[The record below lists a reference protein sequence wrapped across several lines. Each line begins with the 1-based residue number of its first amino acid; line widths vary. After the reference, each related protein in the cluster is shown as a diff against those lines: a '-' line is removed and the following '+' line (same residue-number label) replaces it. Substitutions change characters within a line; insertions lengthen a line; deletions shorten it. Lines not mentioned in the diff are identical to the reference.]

1 MHIGIDVGGTN
12 TDAVLMDGKVLVDK
26 IKNPTTSDVTAGIIA
41 CLNSLTDSRPDNSKI
56 DAVMLGTTHFV
67 NALLQRKDLAP
78 SAALR
83 LCLPA
88 TTMLPPLVDWPDDL
102 KNSIGAHTYMVSG
115 GHEYDGRE
123 ISQIK
128 ERELRDITRKMVDDG
143 IRSVSVCGVFSPV
156 DDNHE
161 KTAAEII
168 QSEAPKMSITLSS
181 EIGRVGLLERENAAM
196 LNACLVEVATKT
208 VAAIRKAMS
217 SAGLEVPLFFSQ
229 NDGTLMQSEFAANY
243 PVFTIASGPTNSM
256 RGAAFLSG
264 VLDAVIIDIGGT
276 STDGGMLTKGFPRE
290 AAVAVDVAGVRTNF
304 RMPDVFS
311 IALGGGSL
319 IEKEPLKIGPESIG
333 FQLTHEG
340 LVFGGDQLTATDV
353 AVASGI
359 TQIGDPKL
367 VRNINTEFAESVI
380 KKIQTRIED
389 VVDQLKISAQPV
401 PVVLVGGGSIL
412 VKNKFEGAS
421 DVLRPPNA
429 EVANAIGAAISQVGG
444 QVEKV
449 YSLTD
454 MSREEALELAK
465 KEAAKKAIDAG
476 GDPNSIEIVDIEEIP
491 LTYLPSNALRV
502 KIKAVGELIQTQ
514 DQTIK
519 EQSR

>member
-12 TDAVLMDGKVLVDK
+12 TDAVLMDSDVLVDK
-26 IKNPTTSDVTAGIIA
+26 IKKPTTPDVTSGIIS
-41 CLNSLTDSRPDNSKI
+41 CINTLISSRLDVDQI

-67 NALLQRKDLAP
+67 NALLQRRELAP

-88 TTMLPPLVDWPDDL
+88 TTMLSPLIDWPDDL
-102 KNSIGAHTYMVSG
+102 KNSIGGHTYMARG

-123 ISQIK
+123 ISSIDEK
-128 ERELRDITRKMVDDG
+128 ELRKIANQMTDEGV
-143 IRSVSVCGVFSPV
+143 RSVSICGVFSPV
-156 DDNHE
+156 DGSHE
-161 KTAAEII
+161 KIAAEII
-168 QSEAPKMSITLSS
+168 KSETPDVNITLSS

-196 LNACLVEVATKT
+196 LNACLVEVASKT
-208 VAAIRKAMS
+208 VAAIRTAML
-217 SAGLEVPLFFSQ
+217 SAGLNVPLFFSQ
-229 NDGTLMQSEFAANY
+229 NDGTLMQSKFASHY

-276 STDGGMLTKGFPRE
+276 STDGGMLIRGFPRE
-290 AAVAVDVAGVRTNF
+290 AAVSVDVAGVRTNF

-311 IALGGGSL
+311 TALGGGSL
-319 IEKEPLKIGPESIG
+319 IKQNPLTIGPESVG
-333 FQLTHEG
+333 FKLASEAM
-340 LVFGGDQLTATDV
+340 VFGGGQMTATDI
-353 AVASGI
+353 AVANGMAEV
-359 TQIGDPKL
+359 GDLRL
-367 VRNINTEFAESVI
+367 VSNIESSFAENTI
-380 KKIQTRIED
+380 NEIQKRVED
-389 VVDQLKISAQPV
+389 VVDQVKISAHPV

-412 VKNKFEGAS
+412 VRNSFDGAS
-421 DVLRPPNA
+421 NVLRPSNA

-454 MSREEALELAK
+454 MSRDEALDLAK
-465 KEAAKKAIDAG
+465 DEATQKAVEAG
-476 GDPNSIEIVDIEEIP
+476 GDPKSIEIVDIEEIP

-502 KIKAVGELIQTQ
+502 KIKAVGNLI
-514 DQTIK
+514 
-519 EQSR
+519 

>member
-12 TDAVLMDGKVLVDK
+12 TDAVLMNGDVLVDK
-26 IKNPTTSDVTAGIIA
+26 IKNPTTPDVTSGIISCINTLISSRSDV
-41 CLNSLTDSRPDNSKI
+41 DQI

-67 NALLQRKDLAP
+67 NALLQRRELAP

-102 KNSIGAHTYMVSG
+102 KNSIGGHTYMAGG

-123 ISQIK
+123 ISSIDEK
-128 ERELRDITRKMVDDG
+128 ELRKIANQMTDEGV
-143 IRSVSVCGVFSPV
+143 RSISICGVFSPV
-156 DDNHE
+156 DGSHE
-161 KTAAEII
+161 QIAAEII
-168 QSEAPKMSITLSS
+168 KSETPDVNITLSS

-196 LNACLVEVATKT
+196 LNACLVEVASKT
-208 VAAIRKAMS
+208 VAAIRTAML
-217 SAGLEVPLFFSQ
+217 SAGLNVPLFFSQ
-229 NDGTLMQSEFAANY
+229 NDGTLMQSEFASHY

-264 VLDAVIIDIGGT
+264 VSDAVIVDIGGT
-276 STDGGMLTKGFPRE
+276 STDGGMLIRGFPRE
-290 AAVAVDVAGVRTNF
+290 AAVSVDVAGVRTNF

-311 IALGGGSL
+311 TALGGGSL
-319 IEKEPLKIGPESIG
+319 IKQNPLTIGPESVG
-333 FQLTHEG
+333 FKLASESM
-340 LVFGGDQLTATDV
+340 VFGGGQMTATDI
-353 AVASGI
+353 AVANGMAEV
-359 TQIGDPKL
+359 GDLRL
-367 VRNINTEFAESVI
+367 VSNIESSFAEGTI
-380 KKIQTRIED
+380 NEIQKRVED
-389 VVDQLKISAQPV
+389 VVDQVKISAHPV

-412 VKNKFEGAS
+412 VRNSFDGAS
-421 DVLRPPNA
+421 NVIRPSNA

-454 MSREEALELAK
+454 MSRDEALDLAK
-465 KEAAKKAIDAG
+465 DEATQKAVEAG
-476 GDPNSIEIVDIEEIP
+476 GDPKSIEIVDIEEIP

-502 KIKAVGELIQTQ
+502 KVKAVGNLI
-514 DQTIK
+514 
-519 EQSR
+519 

>member
-12 TDAVLMDGKVLVDK
+12 TDAVLMDGDGLVDK
-26 IKNPTTSDVTAGIIA
+26 IKNPTTPDVTSGIIS
-41 CLNSLTDSRPDNSKI
+41 CINTLISSRPDVGQIN
-56 DAVMLGTTHFV
+56 AVMLGTTHFV
-67 NALLQRKDLAP
+67 NALLQRRELAP

-102 KNSIGAHTYMVSG
+102 KNSIGGHTYMARG

-123 ISQIK
+123 ISSIDEK
-128 ERELRDITRKMVDDG
+128 ELRKIAKQMTDEGV
-143 IRSVSVCGVFSPV
+143 RSVSICGVFSPV
-156 DDNHE
+156 DGSHE
-161 KTAAEII
+161 KIAAEII
-168 QSEAPKMSITLSS
+168 KSETPDVNITLSS

-196 LNACLVEVATKT
+196 LNACLVEVASKT
-208 VAAIRKAMS
+208 VAAIRTAMI
-217 SAGLEVPLFFSQ
+217 SAGLNVPLFFSQ
-229 NDGTLMQSEFAANY
+229 NDGTLMESEFASHY

-264 VLDAVIIDIGGT
+264 VLDAVVVDIGGT
-276 STDGGMLTKGFPRE
+276 STDGGMLIHGFPRE
-290 AAVAVDVAGVRTNF
+290 AAVSVNVAGVRTNF

-311 IALGGGSL
+311 TALGGGSL
-319 IEKEPLKIGPESIG
+319 IKQNPLTIGPESVG
-333 FQLTHEG
+333 FKLAREAM
-340 LVFGGDQLTATDV
+340 VFGGGQMTATDI
-353 AVASGI
+353 AVANGMAEV
-359 TQIGDPKL
+359 GDRRL
-367 VRNINTEFAESVI
+367 VSNIESSFAEDTI
-380 KKIQTRIED
+380 DEIQKRVED

-412 VKNKFEGAS
+412 VRNSFDGAS
-421 DVLRPPNA
+421 NVLRPSNA

-454 MSREEALELAK
+454 MSRDEALDLAK
-465 KEAAKKAIDAG
+465 DEATQKAVEAG
-476 GDPNSIEIVDIEEIP
+476 GDPKSIEIVDIEEIP

-502 KIKAVGELIQTQ
+502 KVKAVGNLI
-514 DQTIK
+514 
-519 EQSR
+519 